1 MIRHIV
7 MFKFK
12 EEAEGRSK
20 KENLELTKKIFKNL
34 KPSIS
39 VILKDEIKINLEE
52 ADKNN
57 YDFIY
62 IADFE
67 NLETL
72 NEYAVHPE
80 HVKCINFLKTVRDER
95 AAIDFEI

>member
-12 EEAEGRSK
+12 EEADGRSK
-20 KENLELTKKIFKNL
+20 KENLELAKKIFENL

-80 HVKCINFLKTVRDER
+80 NVKCINFLKNVREDRVE
-95 AAIDFEI
+95 INFEI

>member
-80 HVKCINFLKTVRDER
+80 HVKCINFLKNVREDR
-95 AAIDFEI
+95 VAIDFEI